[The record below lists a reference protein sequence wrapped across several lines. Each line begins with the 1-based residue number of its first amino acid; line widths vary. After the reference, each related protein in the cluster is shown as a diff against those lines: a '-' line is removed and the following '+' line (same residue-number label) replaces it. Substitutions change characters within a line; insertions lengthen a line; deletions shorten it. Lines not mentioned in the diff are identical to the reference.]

1 MCGVTKNQPT
11 CAQTNFSYRQY
22 FSILL
27 ITFATLTHVHCDQS
41 NLTKSCVELYE
52 KGVESYL
59 DNKFPECVYNLE
71 NAVIKYHQYR
81 RTLQNCRL
89 ACRREAED
97 AEPLYAVDVE
107 NLKFFEKTI
116 RNTLCVIKCKDK
128 LLEDS
133 GKFNINED
141 IENLFEMRK
150 PYEYLHI
157 CYFQMKEIQKA
168 ASAVFTYLVTHP
180 DHKTML
186 STLKYYSSF
195 DGVDLKDVINFEAK
209 DYAYLYS
216 HGIDAYEAK
225 DWKGVIDNME
235 ESLVDFLQAEEE
247 CRAQCEGP
255 FDHGWLPDFIPSIA
269 NHFTFCLKCKSLC
282 YSKLNSIN
290 TEKYED
296 LLPSH
301 YHYLQYAYYKV
312 GNMRM
317 ACEAVASYLLFIPKD
332 ETMLSNMEFYKK
344 MPKVEKQ
351 YFKPRKEALLYIER
365 LTYEKKLMKFID
377 KEFNFHTLKEE
388 DSAKETK
395 LQFTVTKTA
404 QDLKGTKRFVAGGI
418 MSKNQCRTIINILR
432 TFAKVGDGYDT
443 ATPHTKNEIIEGIS
457 MERIILLVHYGI
469 LNSKYLEMLLEITEE
484 TKANIENYFNV
495 EEPLYFSYTHFVCRT
510 AIKGDLGNRSEL
522 SHEIHADNCNIY
534 PDGVCEKE
542 APSYTWRDY
551 SAIIYLNDDFL
562 GGEFFFSSDMNPESS
577 QSTVHPSCGK
587 MVAFSSGV
595 ENLHGVKAVRRGTRC
610 AIGLWF
616 TFNPEYKENYRDL
629 AYDVIENIREKNA

>member
-1 MCGVTKNQPT
+1 MHITSTHNISTADDAMMTMILFSSSMLFHHGLAPCQPE
-11 CAQTNFSYRQY
+11 
-22 FSILL
+22 
-27 ITFATLTHVHCDQS
+27 TFNPVSTHVHCDQS

-59 DNKFPECVYNLE
+59 DNKFPECVHNLE

-332 ETMLSNMEFYKK
+332 ETMLTNMEYYKK
-344 MPKVEKQ
+344 LPKVEKQ

-377 KEFNFHTLKEE
+377 KEFNFHTLNEE
-388 DSAKETK
+388 ESTK
-395 LQFTVTKTA
+395 V
-404 QDLKGTKRFVAGGI
+404 
-418 MSKNQCRTIINILR
+418 S
-432 TFAKVGDGYDT
+432 
-443 ATPHTKNEIIEGIS
+443 
-457 MERIILLVHYGI
+457 
-469 LNSKYLEMLLEITEE
+469 
-484 TKANIENYFNV
+484 
-495 EEPLYFSYTHFVCRT
+495 
-510 AIKGDLGNRSEL
+510 
-522 SHEIHADNCNIY
+522 
-534 PDGVCEKE
+534 
-542 APSYTWRDY
+542 
-551 SAIIYLNDDFL
+551 
-562 GGEFFFSSDMNPESS
+562 
-577 QSTVHPSCGK
+577 
-587 MVAFSSGV
+587 
-595 ENLHGVKAVRRGTRC
+595 
-610 AIGLWF
+610 
-616 TFNPEYKENYRDL
+616 
-629 AYDVIENIREKNA
+629 